1 MIELCVDA
9 SGASPTPTGAGRSCA
24 EFYAAEGKE
33 MALLEIYTYP
43 EQILREKSTPIEEVD
58 RQCRKLIDDMV
69 ETMYDAPGIGLA
81 ANQVGQASRIVVMDL
96 QRRDEEDDSGLIVM
110 VNPRIISAQGSIT
123 FEEGCLSVPDYYAK
137 VKRAE
142 EVVVQAIDVNGKP
155 FEMEASGFLA
165 VVIQHELDHLEGRL
179 FVDKLGPIAKDIF
192 RRKWKKRQKEEIA

>member
-1 MIELCVDA
+1 
-9 SGASPTPTGAGRSCA
+9 
-24 EFYAAEGKE
+24 

>member
-1 MIELCVDA
+1 MRRAPSAIA
-9 SGASPTPTGAGRSCA
+9 AKRSCA
-24 EFYAAEGKE
+24 EFYSVEGIE

-43 EQILREKSTPIEEVD
+43 EEVLREKAAPIEEVD

-81 ANQVGQASRIVVMDL
+81 ANQVGRACQLVAIDL
-96 QRRDEEDDSGLIVM
+96 QRRDEESDSGLIVM
-110 VNPRIISAQGSIT
+110 VNPKIISAQGSIA

-142 EVVVQAIDVNGKP
+142 EVVVRALDVDGKP
-155 FEMEASGFLA
+155 FEMTASGFLA

-179 FVDKLGPIAKDIF
+179 FVDKLGPIARDIF
-192 RRKWKKRQKEEIA
+192 RRKWKKRQKEESA

>member
-1 MIELCVDA
+1 
-9 SGASPTPTGAGRSCA
+9 
-24 EFYAAEGKE
+24 
-33 MALLEIYTYP
+33 
-43 EQILREKSTPIEEVD
+43 
-58 RQCRKLIDDMV
+58 
-69 ETMYDAPGIGLA
+69 
-81 ANQVGQASRIVVMDL
+81 
-96 QRRDEEDDSGLIVM
+96 M

-192 RRKWKKRQKEEIA
+192 RRKWKKRQKEETA